1 MKCPRKDCNNEA
13 RKHPSFGVVPCA
25 SCQAKDPVISFHARE
40 PIPVSRL
47 HRVQEQRDSH
57 AKDMLQPF
65 DGDRPNPEFI
75 KAYPK
80 QVKNYYTPE
89 QLKESGV

>member
-13 RKHPSFGVVPCA
+13 RQHPVFGCLPCLE
-25 SCQAKDPVISFHARE
+25 CQGKDPKITFHSTE
-40 PIPVSRL
+40 SIPVGRL
-47 HRVQEQRDSH
+47 HRIQEQRDSH

-65 DGDRPNPEFI
+65 SGDKPNPEFI
-75 KAYPK
+75 SAYPEQVDNYFTK
-80 QVKNYYTPE
+80 Q

>member
-65 DGDRPNPEFI
+65 DGGKPNREFALAYKSRVKDNFTADQI
-75 KAYPK
+75 K
-80 QVKNYYTPE
+80 E
-89 QLKESGV
+89 MDI